1 MEPLQT
7 PSLEEI
13 HAAYLQ
19 GEQAVV
25 ALIEGWAQTLATAVT
40 RHQEELTSLI
50 LKQGEQIRQLAAR
63 IQALED
69 QLAKNSRNS
78 SKPPSS
84 DGLKKKPTKRGLR
97 KPSGK
102 KSGGQPGHEGH
113 TLKAVIDPDQVQVH
127 RVKQCKRC
135 QAELSQTERLGWRN
149 ARCSI
154 CHRCGWK

>member
-7 PSLEEI
+7 PSPEAI

-84 DGLKKKPTKRGLR
+84 DGLKKKPTTRGLR
-97 KPSGK
+97 KPSRK

-113 TLKAVIDPDQVQVH
+113 TLKAVTEPDRVQVN
-127 RVKQCKRC
+127 RVKRC
-135 QAELSQTERLGWRN
+135 QHFQASVEQVE
-149 ARCSI
+149 A
-154 CHRCGWK
+154 CGVENVNSRTKVYQ